1 MLQVTLSS
9 EAVVLGRRV
18 FEVELGRRTAVV
30 GIVEEPGPLCLPL
43 TQPPVSSF
51 LSPFLLT
58 QLELSQLSLHLT
70 ALFLHF
76 EFILTVSVHRV
87 DQIITELF
95 VGL

>member
-58 QLELSQLSLHLT
+58 PPTGAESTFSAPHG
-70 ALFLHF
+70 
-76 EFILTVSVHRV
+76 
-87 DQIITELF
+87 F
-95 VGL
+95 VLAF